1 MEKLDHNDMTIR
13 AGPGK
18 DLKIIKDTVHLI
30 LGLPNAGGGTALGI
44 DEAVAANNLRAELGL
59 SKEDFGVAAL
69 QDRLRKGWG
78 ITNHEVLLT
87 EEMDRF
93 HQMDWCQLYY
103 LDHLHDSAAP
113 QNKRGTPQIKYFDR
127 NIIQALTRAD
137 KGKIRKGE
145 EPFGHC
151 SHTIHI
157 ELPLIRDLI
166 SSKLNQLPSRHR
178 LGFIEKLSHF
188 DTEVGKACSVIKQ
201 TLQQIVEKQY
211 NLSDVFGELIDEVL
225 RAESG
230 DNEDG
235 YDVQKTTS
243 KSDDILP
250 QTAKSCPDEA
260 DIDPLV
266 HTNITKQNKTPT
278 TPVGKHGDGGKNM
291 PTNTNVTPKATPH
304 MEPDAPIFDAT
315 PQIKSTGGVQ
325 QAAET
330 DLPDSGPCFDQTPSE
345 HVSVETDPATNTP
358 QVGQASLDSEMQ
370 TVLALREY
378 LCGLQS
384 DTSRTIIDY
393 GEYSATCSDIYE
405 SFADGKCLDNV
416 FMQCFIQCVFDDAKN
431 QQTSMSSN
439 SLILDVNVGSLL
451 NFEEQE
457 RHSRNPQPFD
467 ESVLHTLL
475 DNSLPETD
483 ELDQCSAGNTSEI
496 RSLAL
501 HYITFH
507 PKNKALSLLEDIQ
520 RFKV

>member
-1 MEKLDHNDMTIR
+1 M
-13 AGPGK
+13 
-18 DLKIIKDTVHLI
+18 
-30 LGLPNAGGGTALGI
+30 
-44 DEAVAANNLRAELGL
+44 
-59 SKEDFGVAAL
+59 
-69 QDRLRKGWG
+69 
-78 ITNHEVLLT
+78 
-87 EEMDRF
+87 
-93 HQMDWCQLYY
+93 
-103 LDHLHDSAAP
+103 
-113 QNKRGTPQIKYFDR
+113 
-127 NIIQALTRAD
+127 
-137 KGKIRKGE
+137 
-145 EPFGHC
+145 
-151 SHTIHI
+151 
-157 ELPLIRDLI
+157 
-166 SSKLNQLPSRHR
+166 
-178 LGFIEKLSHF
+178 GFIEKLSHF
-188 DTEVGKACSVIKQ
+188 DAEVGKACSVIKQ
-201 TLQQIVEKQY
+201 TLQQIVEKQF

-225 RAESG
+225 HAEAG
-230 DNEDG
+230 DNEDA

-250 QTAKSCPDEA
+250 QTAEGCTCPA
-260 DIDPLV
+260 P
-266 HTNITKQNKTPT
+266 PT
-278 TPVGKHGDGGKNM
+278 VPDMSTPVSQLDTQFTDTQGKHGDGGKNM

-304 MEPDAPIFDAT
+304 MDPDAPIFDAT

-325 QAAET
+325 QVAET

-345 HVSVETDPATNTP
+345 HVYVETDPATNTP

-384 DTSRTIIDY
+384 DTGRTIIDY

-416 FMQCFIQCVFDDAKN
+416 FMQCFIQCVIDDAKN

-439 SLILDVNVGSLL
+439 SLVLDVNVGSIL

-483 ELDQCSAGNTSEI
+483 ELDQCKAIMVPMVSRGHWTLYVVNKVKKCIHILDSNPYGPTLGGTTWKDYHFAHLGSGGRKLPWAKVIMSRLNKAIQHVRPSTCFPKFGNFTIDLCPNCPNMAAGSNDCGFYVMGYILFYQCDEGSLRSDIEAGNTSEI

-507 PKNKALSLLEDIQ
+507 PKNKALSLLQDIQ